1 MPRWH
6 AWFPRFVV
14 VTFLRNTSADRRFRE
29 AKSNFSLVRA
39 LVTPSQTIFTA
50 RIPAVWTNN
59 PFLPSLKLPDDWPE
73 TGIVTRGLLLPARPG
88 DGSSRQL
95 DFPIR
100 KKDFPIRALIFL
112 QIGRI
117 PERRFRFLLYLFGL
131 LLILLL
137 KFRRRKE
144 EF

>member
-39 LVTPSQTIFTA
+39 LVTPSKLYLQLEF
-50 RIPAVWTNN
+50 RRFGHP
-59 PFLPSLKLPDDWPE
+59 PPSSPSLKLPDDWPE

-137 KFRRRKE
+137 KFRRREE

>member
-1 MPRWH
+1 MARVVSTLCRRYVPAEHLCRPQIPRGKIE
-6 AWFPRFVV
+6 FLPRS
-14 VTFLRNTSADRRFRE
+14 RPRH
-29 AKSNFSLVRA
+29 SL
-39 LVTPSQTIFTA
+39 QTIFTA

>member
-1 MPRWH
+1 MARVVSTLCRRYVPAEHLCRPQIPRGKIE
-6 AWFPRFVV
+6 FLPRS
-14 VTFLRNTSADRRFRE
+14 RPRH
-29 AKSNFSLVRA
+29 SL
-39 LVTPSQTIFTA
+39 QTIFTA
-50 RIPAVWTNN
+50 RIPAVWTTL
-59 PFLPSLKLPDDWPE
+59 FPSPPPKLPDGWPE

-117 PERRFRFLLYLFGL
+117 PERRFRFLLYLLL

>member
-39 LVTPSQTIFTA
+39 LVTPPQTIFTA
-50 RIPAVWTNN
+50 RIPAVWTTL
-59 PFLPSLKLPDDWPE
+59 FPSPPPKLPDGWPE

-117 PERRFRFLLYLFGL
+117 PERRFRFLLYLLL